1 MILPVSK
8 NQFNN
13 KFNFLENKI
22 NTINQY
28 FKKINNVNLNKI
40 DQLITNIDI
49 VDKKLDS
56 YNQIL
61 DILNKLDTE
70 IHKHIDFTYR
80 DLMIVLEKKINFL
93 PEHKI
98 TLKTKNPIAFESNDH
113 KVPHGTIRDNTRY
126 PRFIRKCELL
136 FPKKEHL
143 YMLDLG
149 CSGGGMVLDACL
161 RDHIGIGLEGSDSS
175 LIMQRAEWRLLR
187 KNLFTCDITKPF
199 ILTESNKT
207 CKFDV
212 ITAWEVM
219 EHLPEESLD
228 QFFENLKKHMYK
240 SSLFICSVSPWEDID
255 PITKINW
262 HVNTKSKEWWIN
274 RFKKSK
280 FDILD
285 NIFEE
290 ADYPRG
296 KYNAPNFY
304 EVLNQQTT
312 VENNFHFVIQKKQ

>member
-1 MILPVSK
+1 MKKNILNISRKILPVSK
-8 NQFNN
+8 NQFSKTLNLADIQIKN
-13 KFNFLENKI
+13 IE
-22 NTINQY
+22 
-28 FKKINNVNLNKI
+28 NLNNLLIEKI
-40 DQLITNIDI
+40 DRLT
-49 VDKKLDS
+49 
-56 YNQIL
+56 NQI
-61 DILNKLDTE
+61 NKLDTE
-70 IHKHIDFTYR
+70 VHKHIDFTYR
-80 DLMIVLEKKINFL
+80 DLMIVLEKNTNFI
-93 PEHKI
+93 PKHKI

-199 ILTESNKT
+199 KLIENNKT
-207 CKFDV
+207 CRFDV

-228 QFFENLKKHMYK
+228 QFFENLKKHMNK
-240 SSLFICSVSPWEDID
+240 TSLFICSIAAWNDID
-255 PITKINW
+255 PITKVNW
-262 HVNTKSKEWWIN
+262 HVNVKPLKWWIKIFN
-274 RFKKSK
+274 KSGFQVINNV
-280 FDILD
+280 FD
-285 NIFEE
+285 E
-290 ADYPRG
+290 ADFPRG
-296 KYNAPNFY
+296 RYNPSNFY
-304 EVLNQQTT
+304 ENQYINIDRL
-312 VENNFHFVIQKKQ
+312 NNFNLTVKKS